1 MPKLNRQDTLERM
14 LAVKIGAILRADDR
28 RQASEAMWAAVRG
41 GIGLVEFT
49 LNTPGAL
56 ELIAEFAADE
66 NLLVGAGT
74 VMTAEEAKA
83 AVDAG
88 AAFIVSPVCDAEVIA
103 AAHALGTVA
112 IPGTYT
118 PNEMQAAYRAGADMV
133 KLFPAPADIAR
144 YVRQVLGPMPYL
156 RIFPTAGVTPENVA
170 DILASGAA
178 GVGLVSSLF
187 TPADMESHNYQAIQR
202 RAEGIVSRQQARQ
215 LAPPAP

>member
-1 MPKLNRQDTLERM
+1 M
-14 LAVKIGAILRADDR
+14 
-28 RQASEAMWAAVRG
+28 
-41 GIGLVEFT
+41 
-49 LNTPGAL
+49 NTPGAL

-66 NLLVGAGT
+66 NLAVGAGT
-74 VMTAEEAKA
+74 VMTPKEAKA

-103 AAHALGTVA
+103 AAHALGAVA

-118 PNEMQAAYRAGADMV
+118 PNEMQVAYRAGADMV

-144 YVRQVLGPMPYL
+144 YVRQILGPMPYL

-170 DILASGAA
+170 DIFSAGAA

-187 TPADMESHNYQAIQR
+187 TSDDMQSQNYQAIQC
-202 RAEGIVSRQQARQ
+202 RAEGIIRRQQAE
-215 LAPPAP
+215 